1 MTATLKIEPWNP
13 DAFVFPG
20 GKNKLDVIKQKF
32 KNMTIQ
38 NDAKNLTD
46 QQIRMWRK
54 RLLSEMPRMKE
65 KK

>member
-1 MTATLKIEPWNP
+1 MHL
-13 DAFVFPG
+13 FPQV
-20 GKNKLDVIKQKF
+20 GKNTIDVIKQKF

-38 NDAKNLTD
+38 NDAKDLTD

-54 RLLSEMPRMKE
+54 RLLSEMARMKE